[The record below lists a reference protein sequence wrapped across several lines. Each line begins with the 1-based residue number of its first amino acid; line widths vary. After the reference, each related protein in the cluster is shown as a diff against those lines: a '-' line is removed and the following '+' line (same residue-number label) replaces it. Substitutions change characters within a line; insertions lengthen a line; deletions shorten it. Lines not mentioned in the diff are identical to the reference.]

1 MGLFRR
7 RLGGEPA
14 QPDPVLAPL
23 TVTEAADLVRLAERA
38 ASERGLEARYDG
50 DGALVTED
58 GMVAGLTNL
67 ARAVSGIAGGT
78 GKEIVTAH
86 FDQLAGSLQE
96 QPPDLPGDLD
106 QRLYLR
112 LVSRDGIPD
121 EWAVTCPEF
130 VPGVLCKCCPPTP
143 TTRCRCTSTW
153 TGR

>member
-7 RLGGEPA
+7 RLGGGEPPA

-78 GKEIVTAH
+78 GTVIVTPPTSWPA
-86 FDQLAGSLQE
+86 ACGE
-96 QPPDLPGDLD
+96 QP
-106 QRLYLR
+106 
-112 LVSRDGIPD
+112 
-121 EWAVTCPEF
+121 TC
-130 VPGVLCKCCPPTP
+130 
-143 TTRCRCTSTW
+143 RATW
-153 TGR
+153 TSGSTCGWSPATASWTSGR

>member
-7 RLGGEPA
+7 RLGGEPPA

-78 GKEIVTAH
+78 GMR
-86 FDQLAGSLQE
+86 S
-96 QPPDLPGDLD
+96 
-106 QRLYLR
+106 
-112 LVSRDGIPD
+112 SRP
-121 EWAVTCPEF
+121 
-130 VPGVLCKCCPPTP
+130 
-143 TTRCRCTSTW
+143 TSTSWPAACRSSRRTCRATW
-153 TGR
+153 TSGSTCGWSPATASRTSGR